1 MDRWIF
7 YIYLKQNQTMHDYL
21 YVLYLLTALFSST
34 LLITY
39 IIIPF
44 AYADTINPGVYPIN
58 SKPFGKSYGEWGAK
72 WWQWNYAIPKK
83 DNPIS
88 DKTGAKCAI
97 GQSGPAWFLAGTTG
111 GGVERTCTIPAGKA
125 IMFPIVNGEFSFA
138 GNPEIKT
145 EEGLRASVKDNIDKT
160 VVLGASVDGHELK
173 DLRNYRAP
181 SPLFTL
187 YYPPD
192 NVVGFPANTTSGDVA
207 DGYIIILEPLPAGN
221 HEITFKGVLSDPTGI
236 TNFATEAKYHLI
248 VK

>member
-1 MDRWIF
+1 
-7 YIYLKQNQTMHDYL
+7 
-21 YVLYLLTALFSST
+21 
-34 LLITY
+34 
-39 IIIPF
+39 
-44 AYADTINPGVYPIN
+44 
-58 SKPFGKSYGEWGAK
+58 
-72 WWQWNYAIPKK
+72 
-83 DNPIS
+83 
-88 DKTGAKCAI
+88 
-97 GQSGPAWFLAGTTG
+97 
-111 GGVERTCTIPAGKA
+111 
-125 IMFPIVNGEFSFA
+125 
-138 GNPEIKT
+138 
-145 EEGLRASVKDNIDKT
+145 